1 MEVTRAEGSLIEALD
16 PSGAAAIFHE
26 NESASP
32 SGSADKLASSA
43 TGLPML
49 TKASK
54 PANAF
59 GACGSSS
66 SSLVHADAIEIA
78 IAQAAIRRAF
88 IRRAAYLK
96 PSARDKRADR
106 VVFAPQLLAAL
117 AALSLGAPALGTRPA
132 EEKAVAYEMT
142 RHTREKYTGDL
153 AEIKKRG
160 VLRVITRN
168 NSSAY
173 FIAKGQEYGFQYE
186 LAAQLAKDLGVRL
199 AVVVPPSRDNL
210 IQALI
215 DGDGDMIAA
224 GMTVTSTRGDQVAFT
239 SPVLTSQRVLV
250 THPLTVKPL
259 EKPEDAAAFT
269 IHISFNSTTH
279 ATAKELEAQI
289 GVPLV
294 LKDTTGDMEMEEM
307 LANVAGGVYE
317 ATIVD
322 KDIFELERASG
333 MEIAAR
339 LEIGEPL
346 PKAWAFRKE
355 SSALRDYADTFIKKH
370 AKDGLIRILYVK
382 YFGARSRFAK
392 AARDPE
398 LRADE
403 HGGGL
408 SPFDELFK
416 KEAAAVQ
423 LDWRLLAALAHTES
437 RFDAEAKSP
446 WGAVGLMQV
455 LPATAHEV
463 GVKDLNTP
471 ADNIRAGAR
480 YFKRLLDMFAGEGLE
495 ERQQIRFAIASYN
508 VGYGHVRD
516 ARYLAELTGKDKNR
530 WFGNVEQALLLKK
543 QPKWHEKT
551 KLGYCRADEPV
562 HYVSRVQASY
572 DIFVRHVPM

>member
-1 MEVTRAEGSLIEALD
+1 M
-16 PSGAAAIFHE
+16 
-26 NESASP
+26 
-32 SGSADKLASSA
+32 
-43 TGLPML
+43 
-49 TKASK
+49 
-54 PANAF
+54 
-59 GACGSSS
+59 
-66 SSLVHADAIEIA
+66 
-78 IAQAAIRRAF
+78 
-88 IRRAAYLK
+88 
-96 PSARDKRADR
+96 
-106 VVFAPQLLAAL
+106 VFAPQLLAAVATLAL
-117 AALSLGAPALGTRPA
+117 AAPPEQKGVA
-132 EEKAVAYEMT
+132 EEMT
-142 RHTREKYTGDL
+142 RHTRERYVGDL

-186 LAAQLAKDLGVRL
+186 FAAALAKDLGVRL
-199 AVVVPPSRDNL
+199 AIVVPPSRDNL

-215 DGDGDMIAA
+215 DGDGDVIAA
-224 GMTVTSTRGDQVAFT
+224 GMTVTSTRADRVLFT
-239 SPVLTSQRVLV
+239 SPVWTSPRVLV

-269 IHISFNSTTH
+269 IHLSFNSTTRE
-279 ATAKELEAQI
+279 TALELEKQV
-289 GVPLV
+289 GVPLF
-294 LKDTTGDMEMEEM
+294 LKDTTGDEEMEEM
-307 LANVAGGVYE
+307 LAHVASGAYE

-333 MEIAAR
+333 MEVAAR
-339 LEIGEPL
+339 LEIGAPL

-355 SSALRDYADTFIKKH
+355 SRALHEHADNFIKKH
-370 AKDGLIRILYVK
+370 SKDGLIRILYVK

-408 SPFDELFK
+408 SPYDAIFK
-416 KEAAAVQ
+416 KEAAAVK

-437 RFDAEAKSP
+437 RFDPEAKSP
-446 WGAVGLMQV
+446 WGAIGLMQV
-455 LPATAHEV
+455 LPATAQEV
-463 GVKDLNTP
+463 GIKDPTAPAENVK
-471 ADNIRAGAR
+471 AGAR
-480 YFKRLLDMFAGEGLE
+480 YFKRLLDMFADEGLE